1 MLGFGRLEKE
11 MECLEQRVDRLDG
24 VVDSHVS
31 VSGGRSM
38 GKLLMQ
44 LRRLCERAE
53 EIYGSAI
60 ELSEYYLQA

>member
-1 MLGFGRLEKE
+1 
-11 MECLEQRVDRLDG
+11 
-24 VVDSHVS
+24 
-31 VSGGRSM
+31 M

-60 ELSEYYLQA
+60 KFSGYYLRA